1 MVAAVEIDGTAVL
14 AGSGGYCVIAPLPHE
29 TTAHTLI
36 RTDDLPVIFKVTGA
50 IAHCMAVFHEDEGLI
65 RVGIQVLPNLLNGG
79 VHAAVQIDAGVVVT
93 TLRIPV
99 VGAFVVSQSCGVETL
114 GPRQCRLK
122 GATIGALITGR
133 PGNNAG
139 AILLPVNT
147 QLHAINSG
155 LGPFG
160 IIGDRFV
167 PMLDLVIPGCI
178 GKELGLRAVALIVR
192 LGHDI
197 EAILVAQLVEAR
209 IVRVVGTTHRVDVV
223 FLHQPQ
229 VTLHV
234 LQINHGASDR
244 VRIVPV
250 DAP

>member
-1 MVAAVEIDGTAVL
+1 
-14 AGSGGYCVIAPLPHE
+14 
-29 TTAHTLI
+29 
-36 RTDDLPVIFKVTGA
+36 
-50 IAHCMAVFHEDEGLI
+50 
-65 RVGIQVLPNLLNGG
+65 
-79 VHAAVQIDAGVVVT
+79 
-93 TLRIPV
+93 
-99 VGAFVVSQSCGVETL
+99 
-114 GPRQCRLK
+114 
-122 GATIGALITGR
+122 
-133 PGNNAG
+133 
-139 AILLPVNT
+139 
-147 QLHAINSG
+147 
-155 LGPFG
+155 
-160 IIGDRFV
+160 
-167 PMLDLVIPGCI
+167 MLDLVIPGCI

-197 EAILVAQLVEAR
+197 ETILVAQLVEAR